1 MVEVERP
8 QVEGPCVMKI
18 GEIGDPDHAPFV
30 LWLTFWFE
38 RSERDGWMSRRLG
51 LCDVYVVGYSPCLF
65 VLSSPQSPGHLVS
78 CRGIM
83 LSRLGGLDLHHRH
96 LHHEQ
101 PSQPRTRVEWCQCCT
116 MPTLV
121 PSCTLPRRLVF
132 VPHQRRTPI
141 QAFSFASETV
151 PLPTKKPTDD
161 HMGEYPT
168 LIRPSPERARDHFLD
183 DAWSMKSHPFNLG
196 RSGSSW
202 TALGRRPAARRAGLE
217 GRSGFMG

>member
-1 MVEVERP
+1 LDKSTSWSVR
-8 QVEGPCVMKI
+8 C
-18 GEIGDPDHAPFV
+18 
-30 LWLTFWFE
+30 L
-38 RSERDGWMSRRLG
+38 SRRL
-51 LCDVYVVGYSPCLF
+51 LF
-65 VLSSPQSPGHLVS
+65 VLPCRFRREHLVS
-78 CRGIM
+78 RRGIM
-83 LSRLGGLDLHHRH
+83 LSRLGGLDLHHGR

-101 PSQPRTRVEWCQCCT
+101 PSQPHTRVERCQCCT
-116 MPTLV
+116 IPTLV
-121 PSCTLPRRLVF
+121 PSCTLPGRLAF

-141 QAFSFASETV
+141 QAFSFASETR

-202 TALGRRPAARRAGLE
+202 AALGRRPAARRAGLE